1 MSGEFWR
8 TIQLAME
15 KDNWTARLVV
25 ELRDGGRRARHLR
38 DRRYQVIRTGGRVAS
53 AAGWMSS

>member
-25 ELRDGGRRARHLR
+25 VSCVTAAVVLG
-38 DRRYQVIRTGGRVAS
+38 IRMIG
-53 AAGWMSS
+53 AAG

>member
-25 ELRDGGRRARHLR
+25 AGCVMAAAVLGICMIGAAR
-38 DRRYQVIRTGGRVAS
+38 
-53 AAGWMSS
+53 